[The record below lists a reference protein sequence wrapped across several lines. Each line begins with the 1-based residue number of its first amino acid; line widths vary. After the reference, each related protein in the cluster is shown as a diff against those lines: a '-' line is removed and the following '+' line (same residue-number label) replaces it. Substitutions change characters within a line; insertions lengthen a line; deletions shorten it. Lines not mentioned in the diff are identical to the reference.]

1 MKQWNNEKYHHLFW
15 GVLMLLLCLF
25 FYVLHWVV
33 FRDIHHIFLYLIT
46 DIGFLFFQVVVV
58 TLIIDRLLRQ
68 RQRQSILSKL
78 NMVIGAFF
86 SEVGTPLLKMLPA
99 FDTTQDGLAEHLRVH
114 AQWKAKD
121 YIAARQ
127 FVMGRQLMIDAGKGD
142 LPGLRQMVIEK
153 RDFLLRLLENPNLLE
168 HDQFTELLL
177 AVFHL
182 TEELCHRDSL
192 ADLPTSDL
200 THLAGDFKRAYGLLL
215 REWLSHIEYLQR
227 DYPYLFSLA
236 VRLNPYD
243 ASATPVVK

>member
-1 MKQWNNEKYHHLFW
+1 MKQWNNEKNHQFFW
-15 GVLMLLLCLF
+15 GTLMLLLCLF
-25 FYVLHWVV
+25 FYILHWVV
-33 FRDIHHIFLYLIT
+33 FRDIRHIFLYLIT
-46 DIGFLFFQVVVV
+46 DIGFLFFQVVIV

-86 SEVGTPLLKMLPA
+86 SEVGTPLLEILPM
-99 FDTTQDGLAEHLRVH
+99 FDTAGDGLAEHLRVN

-121 YIAARQ
+121 YAAARQ
-127 FVMGRQLMIDAGKGD
+127 VVMGRQFMIDAGRGNLPD
-142 LPGLRQMVIEK
+142 LRKMVIEK

-192 ADLPTSDL
+192 AGLPDSDM
-200 THLAGDFKRAYGLLL
+200 THLAGDIKRAYGLLL

-243 ASATPVVK
+243 ASASPTVR